1 VRTPPTEDK
10 ARVLAALAR
19 RRAELA
25 RLCAQLV
32 RIPSENPPGDTT
44 RIAAF
49 VERYLRTHG
58 FSPRVYEPKRGMPNI
73 VARLGRGRPNLVL
86 AAHMDEFPAG
96 SGWSFPP
103 FSGTLRRGRILGR
116 GAGDMKAGISIALVT
131 AALLRELPVKLR
143 GSLTL
148 VFASDEETGGT
159 WGTQWLLKHVPAA
172 HGDGCLIG
180 ESSGTTAIGV
190 GEKGVLWLRFT
201 ARGVSGHAAYALGKS
216 AVRKILKALAVARG
230 VRKRPV
236 IMNEEIAAVIRAQR
250 REAERHWGLGTGRLA
265 GRVTLNIGRIQG
277 GGSVNLIPDQCE
289 VDIDIRLP
297 PGLRTAEI
305 VRFLK
310 HGFHR
315 KDLTDV
321 EVETF
326 NRCESYVTSPKER
339 LVRLVR
345 DNARKLWDIHAIPV
359 VRLGYTDGRFFRRS
373 GVPTV
378 VYGPR
383 VFHMGGPDEY
393 IEEEELFQTSMVHA
407 GAIVDYLGAG

>member
-1 VRTPPTEDK
+1 
-10 ARVLAALAR
+10 LALLTR
-19 RRAELA
+19 RRRRLSKLCA
-25 RLCAQLV
+25 RLVQ
-32 RIPSENPPGDTT
+32 IPSENPPGDTT

-58 FSPRVYEPKRGMPNI
+58 FAPTIYEPKRGRPNV

-86 AAHMDEFPAG
+86 AAHLDEFPAG

-103 FSGTLRRGRILGR
+103 FSGAIRRGRILGR
-116 GAGDMKAGISIALVT
+116 GAGDMKAGIAMSLFT
-131 AALLRELPVKLR
+131 AVLFKELSVKLR

-159 WGTQWLLKHVPAA
+159 WGTEWLLKHVPAVR
-172 HGDGCLIG
+172 GDGCLIG
-180 ESSGTTAIGV
+180 ESSGTRAIGV

-201 ARGVSGHAAYALGKS
+201 ARGVSGHAAYALGQS
-216 AVRKILKALAVARG
+216 AVRKILAAIVVARG
-230 VRKRPV
+230 LDGRPV
-236 IMNEEIAAVIRAQR
+236 APNREIAAVIRAQH
-250 REAERHWGLGTGRLA
+250 REAEDQWGPGTGRLA

-289 VDIDIRLP
+289 VDIDVRLP
-297 PGLRTAEI
+297 PGLRTEHI
-305 VRFLK
+305 LRFLK
-310 HGFHR
+310 RGFQR
-315 KDLTDV
+315 AGLADIGA
-321 EVETF
+321 ETL

-339 LVRLVR
+339 LFRFVR
-345 DNARKLWDIHAIPV
+345 DNARILWGISAIPV
-359 VRLGYTDGRFFRRS
+359 VRLGYTDGRFFRRY

-407 GAIVDYLGAG
+407 GVIVDYLGAS